1 MPSLPLPSGLA
12 RAAARDP
19 ELRSW
24 AEQLPGLV
32 DQVVQHWQLEL
43 EPPYEPG
50 GTCSWVAPARRRS
63 GEQVVLKVGWRHV
76 EARDEAAGLRV
87 WAGSGTVR
95 LLAEVDAGSA
105 TTAVLLE
112 RCRSGTSLRD
122 RAAEP
127 EQDVVVAGLL
137 RRLWG
142 RPAGDHPF
150 RPLETLCEQWA
161 AGVEAR
167 LSAGWPGH
175 LDRALVAD
183 GLATWRSLP
192 QQSGAA
198 LLCTDL
204 HAGNVL
210 AAEREPWLVIDPK
223 PYVGDPAFDVL
234 QHALN
239 CPQRLRTAPL
249 ALVDRLAGLLD
260 LDRDRLRAWLF
271 ARCVVAAL
279 DEPDLH
285 RVARILAP

>member
-12 RAAARDP
+12 RAAARDA

-24 AEQLPGLV
+24 VEQLPGLV
-32 DQVVQHWQLEL
+32 GRAVAHWQLEL
-43 EPPYEPG
+43 QPPYDPG
-50 GTCSWVAPARRRS
+50 GTCSWVAPARRGA

-87 WAGSGTVR
+87 WAGAGTVR
-95 LLAEVDAGSA
+95 LLAEADAGPA

-112 RCRSGTSLRD
+112 PCRPGTSLQD
-122 RAAEP
+122 LAEP
-127 EQDVVVAGLL
+127 EQDVVVAELL
-137 RRLWG
+137 RRLWVPP
-142 RPAGDHPF
+142 PAGHPF
-150 RPLETLCEQWA
+150 RPLEVLCEQWA

-167 LSAGWPGH
+167 PAEHADP
-175 LDRALVAD
+175 ALVAD
-183 GLATWRSLP
+183 GLAAWRELSRT
-192 QQSGAA
+192 GEAV

-223 PYVGDPAFDVL
+223 PYVGDPTFDVL

-271 ARCVVAAL
+271 ARCVVASL

-285 RVARILAP
+285 RVARALAP